1 MIVAKDATGL
11 NKISFEEIVKNF
23 SKRLNNTDNKAA
35 SNRGTQ
41 LLLLSQLYFKMNAT
55 FELGKYI

>member
-11 NKISFEEIVKNF
+11 NKISFEQIVKKF
-23 SKRLNNTDNKAA
+23 SKRLNNIDNKAA

-41 LLLLSQLYFKMNAT
+41 LLLLS
-55 FELGKYI
+55 